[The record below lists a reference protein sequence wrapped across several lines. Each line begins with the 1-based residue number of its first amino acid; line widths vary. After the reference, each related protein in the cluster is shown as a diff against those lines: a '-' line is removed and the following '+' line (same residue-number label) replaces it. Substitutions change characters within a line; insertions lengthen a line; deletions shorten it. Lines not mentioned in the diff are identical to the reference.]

1 MAFNAILEMT
11 GSIAK
16 ITLSGELDASA
27 ASVFKT
33 EIEKAAEHR
42 PKRLV
47 LLMHD
52 LKYIASAGLRVLIFA
67 KQKIGADIGIYAIAP
82 QEQVLETFRMTG
94 FHYSIQILDAYDVD
108 EIETV

>member
-1 MAFNAILEMT
+1 MAFSAILEMT
-11 GSIAK
+11 GGIAK

-27 ASVFKT
+27 ASAFKT

-67 KQKIGADIGIYAIAP
+67 KQKIGADIDIYAIAP

-94 FHYSIQILDAYDVD
+94 FHYSIQILDAYDPG